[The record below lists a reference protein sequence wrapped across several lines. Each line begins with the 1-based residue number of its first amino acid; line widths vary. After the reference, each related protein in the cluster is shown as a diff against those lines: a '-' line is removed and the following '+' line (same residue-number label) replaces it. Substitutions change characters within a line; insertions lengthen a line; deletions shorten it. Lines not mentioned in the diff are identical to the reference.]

1 MLPRIIQAILIALSI
16 SSVGLAIVA
25 WLGEDPHPFEHHVYQ
40 EFSTAKPE
48 EGFEYVVGYTGI
60 QTFYWEEIL
69 ASKEFQLSVLKRRG
83 EAPHNRTGLLPQ
95 SSAHRYIELDFPRK
109 EGLYLMQ
116 SYSFQPEPAESFQNE
131 LKADYIP
138 FAEAFIEAT
147 AARGVEVRPVGE
159 IKFISRDRGS
169 RWEIIRSYWLTIS
182 AIACLSSI
190 TTALVTRTRE
200 KKENEK

>member
-1 MLPRIIQAILIALSI
+1 MLLRIIPAILIALLI

-25 WLGEDPHPFEHHVYQ
+25 WLGDDPYPFEHHVYQ

-48 EGFEYVVGYTGI
+48 EGFEYVVGYTGT

-69 ASKEFQLSVLKRRG
+69 ASKEFQLSILKRRG
-83 EAPHNRTGLLPQ
+83 ESPHTRTGLLPQ
-95 SSAHRYIELDFPRK
+95 SSAHRYIEAEFPRK

-116 SYSFQPEPAESFQNE
+116 SYSFQPEPTEIFRNE
-131 LKADYIP
+131 LKADFIP

-147 AARGVEVRPVGE
+147 AARGVAVRPVGE

-169 RWEIIRSYWLTIS
+169 RWEIIRSYWLIFS
-182 AIACLSSI
+182 AIACSSSI
-190 TTALVTRTRE
+190 ATALVTRTRGTKE
-200 KKENEK
+200 K